1 MSGRPTAKHGAK
13 ALYIIACMHEF
24 VKQFLTFYLFCFIPV
39 LFFGGFVELYNYE
52 QSVNEILSDLNVA
65 RRGAPVL

>member
-1 MSGRPTAKHGAK
+1 M
-13 ALYIIACMHEF
+13 IACMHEF

-39 LFFGGFVELYNYE
+39 LFFGSFVELYNYE

>member
-1 MSGRPTAKHGAK
+1 M
-13 ALYIIACMHEF
+13 IAYMYEF
-24 VKQFLTFYLFCFIPV
+24 VKQFLSFYLFCFILE
-39 LFFGGFVELYNYE
+39 LFFGCFVELYNYE